1 MDGEGLACVYLVGLV
16 GSPTLWVTPH
26 AMYFVGCWIGL
37 LEFKGAGHI
46 HVESL

>member
-1 MDGEGLACVYLVGLV
+1 
-16 GSPTLWVTPH
+16 
-26 AMYFVGCWIGL
+26 MYFVGCWIGL